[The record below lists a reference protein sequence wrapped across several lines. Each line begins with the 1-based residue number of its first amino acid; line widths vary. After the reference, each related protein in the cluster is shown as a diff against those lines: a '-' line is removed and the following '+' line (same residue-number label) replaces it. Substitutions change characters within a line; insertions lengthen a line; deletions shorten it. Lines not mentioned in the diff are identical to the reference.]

1 MAENAD
7 GQERSERATPKRVRE
22 AREKGQIARSR
33 EFNTMVMLLSFAAGL
48 LLFGDV
54 LMGQFMDLLR
64 DGLTLD
70 RRVIFDPHGAIDGM
84 ARSLRA
90 AMWMLAPFLI
100 IGVIAA
106 VASSLA
112 IGGWSFSLQ
121 ALAFKA
127 EKLNPITGMKRL
139 FALRGLVE
147 LLKALAKFLLIGAVG
162 AALLWHYGDD
172 FIGLGYQEPAAAL
185 VHAGQILGWSFLLL
199 SVVLVLIAAVDVPF
213 QLWDFNKN
221 LKMTKQEIRDEF
233 KDTEGKPE
241 VKSRIRQMQREAAQ
255 RRMMEKVPD
264 ADVVVT
270 NPTHYAVALKYD
282 GGNMRAPRVVAKGR
296 DLIAA
301 QIRAKAVEH
310 GVTIFSAPPLARAIY
325 FSTELDQEIPAGL
338 YFAVAQVLAYVY
350 QLRNVRGD
358 ARHAPQAPTDL
369 DIPPDLA
376 RDS

>member
-221 LKMTKQEIRDEF
+221 LKMTKQEIR
-233 KDTEGKPE
+233 
-241 VKSRIRQMQREAAQ
+241 
-255 RRMMEKVPD
+255 
-264 ADVVVT
+264 
-270 NPTHYAVALKYD
+270 AL
-282 GGNMRAPRVVAKGR
+282 
-296 DLIAA
+296 
-301 QIRAKAVEH
+301 RAKRRPRRS
-310 GVTIFSAPPLARAIY
+310 SASAIL
-325 FSTELDQEIPAGL
+325 SN
-338 YFAVAQVLAYVY
+338 
-350 QLRNVRGD
+350 RN
-358 ARHAPQAPTDL
+358 
-369 DIPPDLA
+369 
-376 RDS
+376 S